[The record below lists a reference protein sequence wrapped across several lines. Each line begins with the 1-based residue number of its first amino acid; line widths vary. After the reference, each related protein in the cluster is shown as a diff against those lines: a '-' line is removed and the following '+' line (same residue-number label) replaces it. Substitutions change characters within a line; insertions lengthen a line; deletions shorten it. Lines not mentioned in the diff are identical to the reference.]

1 MTQNDISKL
10 SYAELRQ
17 LSKQLDEQIA
27 AKRGEELKVLA
38 DGYAKKI
45 SAAGFSVKEAIQAL
59 QPYLQNSGRG
69 PKKSSAP
76 APVVYKDPAN
86 PNNTWSGRGR
96 AAKWLVAYEAAGRS
110 RNEFKVQH

>member
-17 LSKQLDEQIA
+17 LSKKLDEEIA

-45 SAAGFSVKEAIQAL
+45 AAAGFSVKEAIQAL
-59 QPYLQNSGRG
+59 QPYLQNAGRG
-69 PKKSSAP
+69 PKKSSGA
-76 APVVYKDPAN
+76 APVVYRDPAN
-86 PNNTWSGRGR
+86 PSNTWSGRGR
-96 AAKWLVAYEAAGRS
+96 AAKWLAAYVAQGRS
-110 RNEFKVQH
+110 RKEFEV